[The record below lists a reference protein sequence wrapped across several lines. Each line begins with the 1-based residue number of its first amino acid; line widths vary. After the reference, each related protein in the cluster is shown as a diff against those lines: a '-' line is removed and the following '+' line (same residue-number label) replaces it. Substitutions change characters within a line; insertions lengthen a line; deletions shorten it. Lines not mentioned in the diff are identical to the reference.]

1 MTQNEIH
8 GVRPSSPRILP
19 LPSGER
25 DAESRLLIASIG
37 SSATDNTFDTLIRHP
52 DLLRQWMPFTVAL
65 AVTGVL
71 SPRLREIAILRTGW
85 PCRAEYEWGQHA
97 VLARK
102 VGVSDEEIAR
112 VKSGPEAEGW
122 TELEAAVLRAAD
134 EPHSD
139 ACITDDTWAVLA
151 AHLDERQLIEVPRL
165 VGQYH
170 IVSFTLNTLG
180 IQREPGLGGFN
191 G

>member
-37 SSATDNTFDTLIRHP
+37 SSATGNTFDTLIRHP

-65 AVTGVL
+65 AVTGLL

-85 PCRAEYEWGQHA
+85 LVPSRVRVGT
-97 VLARK
+97 ARRP
-102 VGVSDEEIAR
+102 S
-112 VKSGPEAEGW
+112 AEGGSHRRGDRPGQ
-122 TELEAAVLRAAD
+122 ERA
-134 EPHSD
+134 
-139 ACITDDTWAVLA
+139 
-151 AHLDERQLIEVPRL
+151 R
-165 VGQYH
+165 
-170 IVSFTLNTLG
+170 
-180 IQREPGLGGFN
+180 GG